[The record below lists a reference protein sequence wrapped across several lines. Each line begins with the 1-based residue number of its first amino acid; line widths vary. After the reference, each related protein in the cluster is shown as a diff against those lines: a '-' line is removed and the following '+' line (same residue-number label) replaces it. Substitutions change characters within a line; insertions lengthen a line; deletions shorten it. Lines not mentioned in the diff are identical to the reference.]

1 LTASPYVDSIVID
14 VTSGRTPVSPPISR
28 RAAVL
33 LTAATTAMLATA
45 VPAHAAPSGPATP
58 TGLWASTIG
67 TGISLTWEQPR
78 SGPRATSFRVYE
90 DDRVV
95 ARVSTPSTYLE
106 VPFGSSHTYTVAA
119 VDQRGR
125 ESARTSPVSGRSW
138 LYGYNPECM
147 PVSGVT
153 VTATDITATG
163 FTVSWTRHP
172 LGGDLELRVGG
183 RSLGPFSTTGAR
195 VGGLTPATAHQVV
208 LHRPNRCNGGGTVP
222 VGSLTVTTAP
232 GSATPP
238 QSPTGLTVS
247 GRTDSTVGLTW
258 TAPPGPR
265 PARYAVYDGA
275 TLAAVTSGTTATVDR
290 LHHATWHRFTVAAL
304 DAAGSESAHSN
315 AVPAG
320 TETCLSEPPRPA
332 VPDATAV
339 SSSSVR
345 LSWTLEAA
353 ATSYTVFD
361 RDTPV
366 ATTRYP
372 EVVLTGLPPGS
383 EHVYRVVATLPQ
395 ECGDTPRSR
404 RVTVTTPDGPA
415 ARPPAPADL
424 SVTENVP
431 GSWPSGAQLTLAW
444 SAVTGGDPA
453 TVYRVYEGA
462 QPVGETTGTSLT
474 LPVGAA
480 TTHEYAVVAVDA
492 AGHESAPSPRVTVRA
507 TYLPPP

>member
-1 LTASPYVDSIVID
+1 M
-14 VTSGRTPVSPPISR
+14 SPPNSR

-33 LTAATTAMLATA
+33 LTAATTAMLTTA

-67 TGISLTWEQPR
+67 TGISLIWEQPR

-125 ESARTSPVSGRSW
+125 ESARTSPVSGQSW

-147 PVSGVT
+147 PVAGVT

-183 RSLGPFSTTGAR
+183 RSLGPVSTTGAR

-208 LHRPNRCNGGGTVP
+208 LHRPNRCHIGGGGTVP
-222 VGSLTVTTAP
+222 VGSLTVTTAA

-265 PARYAVYDGA
+265 PARYAVHDGA
-275 TLAAVTSGTTATVDR
+275 TLVAVTTGTTATVDR

-304 DAAGSESAHSN
+304 DAAGNESAPSN
-315 AVPAG
+315 AVSAG

-332 VPDATAV
+332 VPDVTAV
-339 SSSSVR
+339 SSSTVR
-345 LSWTLEAA
+345 LSWTLETA

-372 EVVLTGLPPGS
+372 ELVLTGLPPGS

-395 ECGDTPRSR
+395 ACGDTPRSR
-404 RVTVTTPDGPA
+404 RAEVTTPDGPA
-415 ARPPAPADL
+415 ARPAAPAAL
-424 SVTENVP
+424 SVTGNAP
-431 GSWPSGAQLTLAW
+431 GAWPSGAQLTLAW
-444 SAVTGGDPA
+444 SASTGGEPA
-453 TVYRVYEGA
+453 TVHRVYEGA
-462 QPVGETTGTSLT
+462 QVVGETTGTSLT

-480 TTHEYAVVAVDA
+480 TTHEYVVVAVGA
-492 AGHESAPSPRVTVRA
+492 AGQESAPSPRVTVRA

>member
-332 VPDATAV
+332 ASDAAAL

-444 SAVTGGDPA
+444 PAVTGGDPA

-462 QPVGETTGTSLT
+462 QPVGETTDTSLT

-480 TTHEYAVVAVDA
+480 TTHEYMVVAVDA